1 MRARLLLLAKI
12 RFKEMWVWG
21 NDQEK
26 GEEQDGED
34 DESEEEQWGK
44 AQERVESHGGAKG
57 YLSNGGI
64 PCQQDDEA
72 VIDEGEK
79 GQLATVKY
87 LFEMAAIFPA
97 STDGSHATEDEDCL
111 ARTLLNRLDLPT
123 EPVGRDEEDE
133 PVRTAKSTTA
143 SGKDAGEKA
152 SDKQSIEKKS
162 SEDATNEKESLD
174 CSLSGAADRGEE
186 EQ

>member
-1 MRARLLLLAKI
+1 MTKKKAKSKTAKTTKAKKSNGTK
-12 RFKEMWVWG
+12 RKKELNPAEVR
-21 NDQEK
+21 K
-26 GEEQDGED
+26 GI
-34 DESEEEQWGK
+34 S
-44 AQERVESHGGAKG
+44 RMVESHANKMTK
-57 YLSNGGI
+57 
-64 PCQQDDEA
+64 A

-87 LFEMAAIFPA
+87 LFEMAAIYPA

-133 PVRTAKSTTA
+133 PVRTAKSTAA
-143 SGKDAGEKA
+143 SGKEAGEKE

-162 SEDATNEKESLD
+162 SEDATDEEKSQNA
-174 CSLSGAADRGEE
+174 SLSGAADSGEE
-186 EQ
+186 AR